1 MNEEHDERLQENILI
16 VDDLPENIRLLS
28 SLLAN
33 QGYKVST
40 ATDGKMALSAIK
52 QEHPDLILLDIM
64 LPVLD
69 GYQVCQ
75 ILKSQPHTSHI
86 PIIFL
91 SGLDSE
97 ADKVEAFKVG
107 GVDYITKPFF
117 VEEVIARVK
126 TQLTNLQQRKKFK
139 RIIKQQIRER
149 ETVEQELNQS
159 RALLAGVLN
168 SSLDGV
174 AAFEAIRDRRGQIVD
189 FRWLVANT
197 VALMTMGSTKNGLQ
211 GKRLFAEQI
220 PGHLFDGLFDL
231 FVEVVEN
238 CTVLEK
244 EYYYNSHSLMAWFH
258 IIAVKLGDG
267 FAMTFRDISDRKQIE
282 IALKKANLR
291 LKYQANIDSL
301 TQIANRRRFDEYIT
315 QEWSRCSRE
324 SIYLSLIL
332 CDVDFFKAYND
343 HYGHQAGDNC
353 LYEVAQGIE
362 RAIKRPADL
371 VFRYGGEEF
380 AIVLPYTKGE
390 GAIQVAEEIREEIAE
405 LQIVHQKSEIS
416 SYITLSLGVAS
427 VIPDL
432 NASCHTLITTAD
444 RALYDA
450 KTRGR
455 DRIVYKTLELK

>member
-1 MNEEHDERLQENILI
+1 MNEEYDKGLQENILI
-16 VDDLPENIRLLS
+16 VDDLPENVRLLS
-28 SLLAN
+28 SLLTN

-52 QEHPDLILLDIM
+52 EEHPDLILLDIM
-64 LPVLD
+64 LPVIN

-97 ADKVEAFKVG
+97 ADKIEAFKVG

-117 VEEVIARVK
+117 VEEVIVRVK
-126 TQLTNLQQRKKFK
+126 TQLTNLKQRKKFK
-139 RIIKQQIRER
+139 RIIKQQIRDR
-149 ETVEQELNQS
+149 EIVEKELSQS
-159 RALLAGVLN
+159 RALLGGILN
-168 SSLDGV
+168 SSLDGM
-174 AAFEAIRDRRGQIVD
+174 AAFEAIRDRRGKIVD
-189 FRWLVANT
+189 FRWLIANT
-197 VALMTMGSTKNGLQ
+197 VALMTMGSNKEGLQ
-211 GKRLFAEQI
+211 GRRLFAEQA
-220 PGHLFDGLFDL
+220 PGHLFDGLFEL

-244 EYYYNSHSLMAWFH
+244 EYYYNCNSLMAWFH

-291 LKYQANIDSL
+291 LRYQANIDSL

-324 SIYLSLIL
+324 QEYLSLIL

-362 RAIKRPADL
+362 RAVKRPADL

-380 AIVLPYTKGE
+380 AIVLPYTAGE
-390 GAIQVAEEIREEIAE
+390 GAIQVAEEIREQIAE
-405 LQIVHQKSEIS
+405 IQILHQKSQIGNYVS
-416 SYITLSLGVAS
+416 ISLGVAS
-427 VIPDL
+427 VIPNL
-432 NASCHTLITTAD
+432 NVSSQTLISAAD

-450 KTRGR
+450 KVQGR
-455 DRIVYKTLELK
+455 DRVVYKAL